1 MKNTLLLLLSTF
13 LLTLTAAA
21 DDIPYRQQRREIFRQ
36 LPINEQSIVFLG
48 NSITDFGLWSEFFG
62 SNPHIVNRG
71 IQGIESPEVL
81 DNLALIGSGQPA
93 KVFLMIGINDYQT
106 PTRVVPNIRRMI
118 GVLREKSPKTAIY
131 VQSILPCNLAARA
144 TVPPTLNPQ
153 IKALCEELGV
163 TYIDIY
169 GAMTQITGNTTM
181 PGNMTDDSL
190 HPNVFGYRIWC
201 NLIQEYVGTPSTID
215 QDAQTA
221 NKPLSRAIYKS
232 LLTEYQLV
240 PVNDGDILHVGD
252 YQVMTGEWAELMGTP
267 KFKNRGLGG
276 GYGWSMT
283 LSEFNS
289 CYNCLIKGN
298 PSKIFFQCGKRQL
311 DDKPTDVQSIFSQY
325 QTAVQNIRKQAP
337 NADIYLESIIPNA
350 DASVNTTSIVPFNQ
364 LIKDYVD
371 ADKSGK
377 LHFVD
382 VYAALEEGGIL
393 ATRYQGANTAQSR
406 GINGR
411 GYTRW
416 ANTLAPFV
424 PEAKP
429 AHDMTDAEFT
439 ASEANWEALLKE
451 WRDAIPPL
459 PDTRVRPIVSTAEA
473 MHYYNIISSRG
484 TKYVG
489 YNASNHQTLSTTT
502 ASKAADQAWYFTQN
516 TDGTYNIQS
525 AVDDSYIQPGT
536 GSSKTTMTTSATKP
550 SAGWK
555 LGDCN
560 DENYFIITSGSSQMN
575 VNNTS
580 QILYNWGD
588 GTNVNDGGCHFRL
601 EEVELKE
608 PTYDYVGV
616 EPGKTYYIIN
626 VQQNGDTHMLYADG
640 GQLQIGTT
648 DATYK
653 TYGEKAQFLVEGHQG
668 KVSFQN
674 VDSKEYLI
682 WRGNGQGYNS
692 DKGAL
697 ATYTEPWCAWTV
709 VASQNLTD
717 GYYFY
722 STRSDASKVGSLVI
736 MSGTSTF
743 DAYGNSEGWDA
754 RFSNVYKFEEVPGD
768 ATAISTVDIKNS
780 QANHV
785 YDLQGRKMSAH
796 ARGIYLQAN
805 RKVLR

>member
-1 MKNTLLLLLSTF
+1 MKKTF
-13 LLTLTAAA
+13 LFLIAAFAVLASAFA

-62 SNPHIVNRG
+62 SNPYIVNRG

-81 DNLALIGSGQPA
+81 DNLALIGSGHPA
-93 KVFLMIGINDYQT
+93 KVFLMIGINDFNT
-106 PTRVVPNIRRMI
+106 PGRVVPNIRRMI
-118 GVLREKSPKTAIY
+118 GVLREKSPKTTIY

-153 IKALCEELGV
+153 IKDLCDELGV

-181 PGNMTDDSL
+181 PANMTDDSL

-201 NLIQEYVGTPSTID
+201 NLIQDYVGTPCTID
-215 QDAQTA
+215 QTATTA

-252 YQVMTGEWAELMGTP
+252 YQVMTGEWGELMGTP

-289 CYNCLIKGN
+289 CYTCLIKGN

-311 DDKPTDVQSIFSQY
+311 DDKPTDVQSIFNQY
-325 QTAVQNIRKQAP
+325 KTAVTNMRNTAP

-350 DASVNTTSIVPFNQ
+350 DASVNTTSIIPFNA
-364 LIKDYVD
+364 LIKAYVE

-416 ANTLAPFV
+416 ANTLAEFV

-429 AHDMTDAEFT
+429 VHDMTDAEFT
-439 ASEANWEALLKE
+439 ASEANWESLLKE

-489 YNASNHQTLSTTT
+489 YNSTNNQTLSTVT
-502 ASKAADQAWYFTQN
+502 ASNAADQAWYFTEN
-516 TDGTYNIQS
+516 ADGSYNIQS
-525 AVDDSYIQPGT
+525 AVDESYIQPGT
-536 GSSKTTMTTSATKP
+536 GGSSSTMTTSASKP

-560 DENYFIITSGSSQMN
+560 DENFFIITSGSSQMN

-580 QILYNWGD
+580 QILYNWGG
-588 GTNVNDGGCHFRL
+588 GTNVSDGGCFFRL

-616 EPGKTYYIIN
+616 EPGKTYTITN
-626 VQQNGDTHMLYADG
+626 VQQNGDTRVLYADG
-640 GQLQIGTT
+640 GELCIG
-648 DATYK
+648 DKGAEAT
-653 TYGEKAQFLVEGHQG
+653 TYGAKAHFIVEGHSG

-674 VDSKEYLI
+674 EATQEYLI
-682 WRGNGQGYNS
+682 WRGNGGGYNG
-692 DKGAL
+692 DKGML
-697 ATYTEPWCAWTV
+697 AEYAEPWCVWTV
-709 VASQNLTD
+709 VNALAKED
-717 GYYFY
+717 HYFFY
-722 STRSDASKVGSLVI
+722 STRSSVNNVGSLVI
-736 MSGTSTF
+736 MSGTGKF
-743 DAYGNSEGWDA
+743 DAYGNTQGWSD
-754 RFSNVYKFEEVPGD
+754 RFSNVYKFTEVPTTG
-768 ATAISTVDIKNS
+768 ISTLTGTSSKS
-780 QANHV
+780 APA
-785 YDLQGRKMSAH
+785 YDLQGRLVNNNIK
-796 ARGIYLQAN
+796 GITLRAGQ
-805 RKVLR
+805 KVMR